1 MGFDAQSE
9 YRGVQTRE
17 RLRAA
22 NPMASAIYVGQA
34 PVNAVSPSN
43 RGLADGDGVF
53 ETMRVHRG
61 ELPLWPR
68 HLARL
73 LEGAARLGI
82 AMPDVDFIEACIADM
97 VSAVDAGVLKLLL
110 TRGEGGRGYAPP
122 VDAAPTWMLSL
133 QPLPAMQAALR
144 VHPCETRLATQ
155 PALAGIKHCNRL
167 EQVLGR
173 AEAAGACCDEG
184 LMQDMAGNPVC
195 ATSANLLVLRDGR
208 WRTPPVETCGVAGVL
223 RGWLLAQGLVEVA
236 AVTPEDLAGAE
247 DAALCN
253 AVRGILPVRA
263 LGAREWSPHP
273 ATQELQAR
281 LAMAY
286 PMFQDAGSNP

>member
-1 MGFDAQSE
+1 MTSAAYKGLD
-9 YRGVQTRE
+9 
-17 RLRAA
+17 RLD
-22 NPMASAIYVGQA
+22 
-34 PVNAVSPSN
+34 AVSIAN
-43 RGLADGDGVF
+43 RGLNYGDGVF

-82 AMPDVDFIEACIADM
+82 AMPDVDFIEARIADM
-97 VSAVDAGVLKLLL
+97 VSSVEAGVLKLLL

-122 VDAAPTWMLSL
+122 SEAVPTWMLSL
-133 QPLPAMQAALR
+133 QPLPAMQAELD

-173 AEAAGACCDEG
+173 AEAARAGCDEG
-184 LMQDMAGNPVC
+184 LMRDMAGNPVC
-195 ATSANLLVLRDGR
+195 ATSANLLVLRAGR
-208 WRTPPVETCGVAGVL
+208 WRTPPVEACGVAGVL
-223 RGWLLAQGLVEVA
+223 RGWLLVQGLVEVA
-236 AVTPEDLAGAE
+236 PVTSGELE
-247 DAALCN
+247 DANAVALCN

-263 LGAREWSPHP
+263 LGAREWSPDP
-273 ATQELQAR
+273 ATDELQAR

-286 PMFQDAGSNP
+286 PMFQDAGSKP

>member
-9 YRGVQTRE
+9 YRGAT
-17 RLRAA
+17 AA
-22 NPMASAIYVGQA
+22 NPMASAIYVGHA
-34 PVNAVSPSN
+34 RVDAVSPSN
-43 RGLADGDGVF
+43 RGLNYGDGVF

-61 ELPLWPR
+61 ELPLWPQ

-73 LEGAARLGI
+73 RAGAGRLDI
-82 AMPDVDFIEACIADM
+82 EIPDAAFIEARIVDM
-97 VSAVDAGVLKLLL
+97 ISAIDAGVLKLLL

-122 VDAAPTWMLSL
+122 DDAVPTWMLSL
-133 QPLPAMQAALR
+133 QPLPAMQTALR
-144 VHPCETRLATQ
+144 VHPCETRLAAQ

-173 AEAAGACCDEG
+173 AEAVRAGCDEG
-184 LMQDMAGNPVC
+184 LMRDMAGNPVC

-208 WRTPPVETCGVAGVL
+208 WRTPPVEACGVAGVL
-223 RGWLLAQGLVEVA
+223 RGWLLEQGMVEVA
-236 AVTPEDLAGAE
+236 AVSMGDVESANAL
-247 DAALCN
+247 ALCN
-253 AVRGILPVRA
+253 AVRGILPMRA

-273 ATQELQAR
+273 ATDELQAR

-286 PMFQDAGSNP
+286 PMFPPPGTNT

>member
-1 MGFDAQSE
+1 MGMGAQSE
-9 YRGVQTRE
+9 YRG
-17 RLRAA
+17 AA
-22 NPMASAIYVGQA
+22 APVPMASAIYVGQA
-34 PVNAVSPSN
+34 PVDAVPPSD
-43 RGLADGDGVF
+43 RGLAYGDGVF

-73 LEGAARLGI
+73 REGAQRLCI
-82 AMPDVDFIEACIADM
+82 AMPGLDFMEARIAEM
-97 VSAVDAGVLKLLL
+97 ILAVDGGVLKLLL
-110 TRGEGGRGYAPP
+110 TRGEGGRGYAPLI
-122 VDAAPTWMLSL
+122 DAIPTWTLSL
-133 QPLPAMQAALR
+133 QSLPAMQTALR

-173 AEAAGACCDEG
+173 AEAMRAGCDEG
-184 LMQDMAGNPVC
+184 LMRDMAGNPVC
-195 ATSANLLVLRDGR
+195 ATSANLLVLQEGR
-208 WRTPPVETCGVAGVL
+208 WRTPPVDDCGVAGVL
-223 RGWLLAQGLVEVA
+223 RGWLLAQRLVEAA
-236 AVTPEDLAGAE
+236 AVTPEELVGA
-247 DAALCN
+247 DTVALCN

-273 ATQELQAR
+273 ATGELQAR

-286 PMFQDAGSNP
+286 PMFQHAGTNP

>member
-1 MGFDAQSE
+1 MGMGAQSE
-9 YRGVQTRE
+9 HRVVQTRE
-17 RLRAA
+17 RLCASI
-22 NPMASAIYVGQA
+22 PMASAIYAGQA
-34 PVNAVSPSN
+34 PVDALSPSN
-43 RGLADGDGVF
+43 RGLAYGDGVF
-53 ETMRVHRG
+53 ETMRVYRG

-73 LEGAARLGI
+73 REGAGRLGI
-82 AMPDVDFIEACIADM
+82 AMPDVDFIEARIADM

-122 VDAAPTWMLSL
+122 LDVVPTWMLSL
-133 QPLPAMQAALR
+133 QPLPEVLVALR
-144 VHPCETRLATQ
+144 VHPCVTRLSIQ

-173 AEAAGACCDEG
+173 GEAVRAGCDEG
-184 LMQDMAGNPVC
+184 LMSDMAGKPVC
-195 ATSANLLVLRDGR
+195 ATSANLLVLHDGR
-208 WRTPPVETCGVAGVL
+208 WRTPPVEACGVAGVL

-236 AVTPEDLAGAE
+236 AVTPGELA
-247 DAALCN
+247 DADAVALCN
-253 AVRGILPVRA
+253 AVRGILRVRA

-273 ATQELQAR
+273 ATNELQAR

-286 PMFQDAGSNP
+286 PMFQHAGTNP

>member
-1 MGFDAQSE
+1 MGMGAQSE

-17 RLRAA
+17 RLCAPI
-22 NPMASAIYVGQA
+22 PMASAIYIGQA
-34 PVNAVSPSN
+34 PVEAVSPSN
-43 RGLADGDGVF
+43 RGLAYGDGVF

-61 ELPLWPR
+61 ALPFWPQ

-73 LEGAARLGI
+73 REGAERLGI
-82 AMPDVDFIEACIADM
+82 ALPDVDFIEARIADM
-97 VSAVDAGVLKLLL
+97 LSAVDAGVLKLLL
-110 TRGEGGRGYAPP
+110 TRGEGGRGYAAP
-122 VDAAPTWMLSL
+122 VDVAPTWMLSL
-133 QPLPAMQAALR
+133 QPLPASQGALR

-173 AEAAGACCDEG
+173 AEAVRAGCDEG
-184 LMQDMAGNPVC
+184 LVQDMSGNPVC

-208 WRTPPVETCGVAGVL
+208 WRTPPVEACGVAGVL
-223 RGWLLAQGLVEVA
+223 RGWLLSQGLVEVA
-236 AVTPEDLAGAE
+236 ALTSDDLVGA
-247 DAALCN
+247 DAVALCN

-263 LGAREWSPHP
+263 LGAREWSPQP
-273 ATQELQAR
+273 ATDELQAR
-281 LAMAY
+281 LTMAY

>member
-1 MGFDAQSE
+1 MGMGAQSE
-9 YRGVQTRE
+9 YRGAT
-17 RLRAA
+17 API
-22 NPMASAIYVGQA
+22 PMASAIYVGQA
-34 PVNAVSPSN
+34 PVDAVSPSN
-43 RGLADGDGVF
+43 RGLNYGDGVF
-53 ETMRVHRG
+53 ETMRVHHG
-61 ELPLWPR
+61 ALPLWPQ

-73 LEGAARLGI
+73 REGAGRLGI
-82 AMPDVDFIEACIADM
+82 AMPDVDFIEARIADM

-122 VDAAPTWMLSL
+122 VDTVPTWMLSL
-133 QPLPAMQAALR
+133 QPLPASQAALR

-167 EQVLGR
+167 EQVLAR
-173 AEAAGACCDEG
+173 AEAVRAGSDEG
-184 LMQDMAGNPVC
+184 LMRDMAGNPVC

-208 WRTPPVETCGVAGVL
+208 WRTPPVDACGVAGVL
-223 RGWLLAQGLVEVA
+223 RGWLLAQGLIEVA
-236 AVTPEDLAGAE
+236 ALTTDELGDT
-247 DAALCN
+247 DAVALCN

-273 ATQELQAR
+273 ATNELQAR

-286 PMFQDAGSNP
+286 PMFQDTGSNS

>member
-1 MGFDAQSE
+1 MTSAAYKGLD
-9 YRGVQTRE
+9 
-17 RLRAA
+17 RLD
-22 NPMASAIYVGQA
+22 
-34 PVNAVSPSN
+34 AVSIAN
-43 RGLADGDGVF
+43 RGLNYGDGVF
-53 ETMRVHRG
+53 ETMRVHLG
-61 ELPLWPR
+61 ALPFWPQ

-73 LEGAARLGI
+73 REGAGRLGI
-82 AMPDVDFIEACIADM
+82 TMPDVDFIEACIADM

-122 VDAAPTWMLSL
+122 SDAVPTWTLSL
-133 QPLPAMQAALR
+133 LPLPRVQAALR
-144 VHPCETRLATQ
+144 VHPCDTRLAIQ

-173 AEAAGACCDEG
+173 AEAARAGCDEG
-184 LMQDMAGNPVC
+184 LMRDMAGNPIC
-195 ATSANLLVLRDGR
+195 ATSANLLVLRDAR

-223 RGWLLAQGLVEVA
+223 RGWLLSQGLVEVA
-236 AVTPEDLAGAE
+236 AVTPDDLA
-247 DAALCN
+247 DADAVALCN

-273 ATQELQAR
+273 ATDELQAR

-286 PMFQDAGSNP
+286 PMFQDTGSNS

>member
-1 MGFDAQSE
+1 MTSAAYLGRD
-9 YRGVQTRE
+9 
-17 RLRAA
+17 RLD
-22 NPMASAIYVGQA
+22 
-34 PVNAVSPSN
+34 AVSIAN
-43 RGLADGDGVF
+43 RGLNYGDGVF
-53 ETMRVHRG
+53 ETMRVHRS
-61 ELPLWPR
+61 ELPLWPQ

-73 LEGAARLGI
+73 QQGAGRLEI
-82 AMPDVDFIEACIADM
+82 AMPDVHFIEARIADM

-122 VDAAPTWMLSL
+122 SDAVPTWTLSL
-133 QPLPAMQAALR
+133 LPLPRVQAALR
-144 VHPCETRLATQ
+144 VHPCDTRLAIQ

-173 AEAAGACCDEG
+173 AEAARAGCDEG
-184 LMQDMAGNPVC
+184 LMRDMVGNPVC

-208 WRTPPVETCGVAGVL
+208 WRTPPVEACGVAGVL

-236 AVTPEDLAGAE
+236 AVAADDVA
-247 DAALCN
+247 DADTMALCN

-273 ATQELQAR
+273 ATGELQAR

-286 PMFQDAGSNP
+286 PMFQEAGTST

>member
-1 MGFDAQSE
+1 MTSAAYKGRD
-9 YRGVQTRE
+9 
-17 RLRAA
+17 RLD
-22 NPMASAIYVGQA
+22 
-34 PVNAVSPSN
+34 AVSIAN
-43 RGLADGDGVF
+43 RGLNYGDGVF

-61 ELPLWPR
+61 ALPFWPQ

-73 LEGAARLGI
+73 REGAERLGI
-82 AMPDVDFIEACIADM
+82 AMPDVHFIEARIAEM
-97 VSAVDAGVLKLLL
+97 MPAVDAGVLKLLL

-133 QPLPAMQAALR
+133 QPLPASQGALR

-173 AEAAGACCDEG
+173 AEAVRAGCDEG
-184 LMQDMAGNPVC
+184 LMRDMAGNLVC
-195 ATSANLLVLRDGR
+195 ATSANLLVLRAGR
-208 WRTPPVETCGVAGVL
+208 WWTPPVDACGVTGVL

-236 AVTPEDLAGAE
+236 ALTPDDLV
-247 DAALCN
+247 DADAVALCN

-273 ATQELQAR
+273 ASDELQAR

-286 PMFQDAGSNP
+286 PMFKDAGSTP